1 MSSLNMLGFLA
12 GACTTAAFVP
22 QVWQVWRTRSAR
34 DLSLGMYLVLV
45 LGVMLWLVYGLLC
58 NDMPLVIANI
68 ITLILA
74 GSVLVMKV
82 YFERKR

>member
-22 QVWQVWRTRSAR
+22 QVWQVWRTRSAK

>member
-74 GSVLVMKV
+74 GSGAGDESL
-82 YFERKR
+82 F